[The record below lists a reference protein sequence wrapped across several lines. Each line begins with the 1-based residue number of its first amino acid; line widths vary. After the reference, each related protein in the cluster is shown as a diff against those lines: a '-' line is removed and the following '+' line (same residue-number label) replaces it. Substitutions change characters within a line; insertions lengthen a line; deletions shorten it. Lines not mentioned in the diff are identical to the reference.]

1 MANTLYDSAR
11 QRFLE
16 AQINWMTDT
25 MKAILVD
32 TGAYTPQTAIH
43 QYLSDISG
51 SARIAG
57 PVTLTSKTTTG
68 GAADAA
74 DVTFTSVTGP
84 SIEAIVIY
92 ADTGTEATSPLIA
105 YIDTATGLPIT
116 PNGGD
121 IIVTWDS
128 LATELEKLVRSP
140 LAA

>member
-1 MANTLYDSAR
+1 MANTLFDAAR

-16 AQINWMTDT
+16 AQLNWMTDT
-25 MKAILVD
+25 IKVLLVD
-32 TGAYTPQTAIH
+32 TGAYTPQTAVH
-43 QYLSDISG
+43 QYLSDIPT

-74 DVTFTSVTGP
+74 DITFTSVSGP

-92 ADTGTEATSPLIA
+92 VDTQTESTSPLIA
-105 YIDTATGLPIT
+105 FIDTATGLPIT

-121 IIVTWDS
+121 IIVTWDNGVN
-128 LATELEKLVRSP
+128 KIFKV
-140 LAA
+140 

>member
-1 MANTLYDSAR
+1 MANTLFDTAR

-25 MKAILVD
+25 IKVLLVD
-32 TGAYTPQTAIH
+32 TGAYTPQTSVH
-43 QYLSDISG
+43 QYLSDIPT

-57 PVTLTSKTTTG
+57 PITLTAKSTTG

-74 DVTFTSVTGP
+74 DVTFTSVTGA
-84 SIEAIVIY
+84 SIESIVIY
-92 ADTGTEATSPLIA
+92 IDSGQENTSPLIA

-121 IIVTWDS
+121 IIVTWDNG
-128 LATELEKLVRSP
+128 TNKIFKV
-140 LAA
+140 

>member
-1 MANTLYDSAR
+1 MANTLYDFAR

-25 MKAILVD
+25 IKVILVD
-32 TGAYTPQTAIH
+32 NGAYTPQTSVH
-43 QYLSDISG
+43 QYLSDIPT

-57 PVTLTSKTTTG
+57 PVTLTSKATTG

-74 DVTFTSVTGP
+74 DCTFTSVTGA
-84 SIEAIVIY
+84 SIESIIIY
-92 ADTGTEATSPLIA
+92 ADTGVEATSPLIA

-121 IIVTWDS
+121 IIVTWDNGS
-128 LATELEKLVRSP
+128 NKIFKV
-140 LAA
+140 

>member
-1 MANTLYDSAR
+1 MANTLYDYAR

-25 MKAILVD
+25 VKAILVD
-32 TGAYTPQTAIH
+32 TSAYTPQTSVH
-43 QYLSDISG
+43 QYLSDISS

-57 PVTLTSKTTTG
+57 PVTLTAKATTG

-74 DVTFTSVTGP
+74 DITFTSVSGP
-84 SIEAIVIY
+84 SIEAIVLY
-92 ADTGTEATSPLIA
+92 VDTGTESTSPLIA

-121 IIVTWDS
+121 IIVTWDNG
-128 LATELEKLVRSP
+128 ANKIFKV
-140 LAA
+140 

>member
-1 MANTLYDSAR
+1 MANTLYDAAR
-11 QRFLE
+11 KRFLE

-25 MKAILVD
+25 IKVYLVD
-32 TGAYTPQTAIH
+32 TGAYTPVVGTH
-43 QYLSDISG
+43 EYLSDITT

-74 DVTFTSVTGP
+74 DITFTSVSGT

-92 ADTGTEATSPLIA
+92 SDTGTESTSPLIA
-105 YIDTATGLPIT
+105 FIDTATGLPIT

-121 IIVTWDS
+121 IIVTWDNG
-128 LATELEKLVRSP
+128 TNKIFKL
-140 LAA
+140 

>member
-1 MANTLYDSAR
+1 MANTLYDAAR
-11 QRFLE
+11 KRFLE

-25 MKAILVD
+25 IKVYLVD
-32 TGAYTPQTAIH
+32 TGAYTPVVGTH
-43 QYLSDISG
+43 EHLSDIPT

-74 DVTFTSVTGP
+74 DITFTSVSGT

-92 ADTGTEATSPLIA
+92 SDTGTESTSPLIA
-105 YIDTATGLPIT
+105 FIDTATGLPIT

-121 IIVTWDS
+121 IIVTWDNG
-128 LATELEKLVRSP
+128 TNKIFKL
-140 LAA
+140 

>member
-1 MANTLYDSAR
+1 MANTLYDFAR

-16 AQINWMTDT
+16 AQLNWLTDT
-25 MKAILVD
+25 IKVILVD
-32 TGAYTPQTAIH
+32 TGSYTPQVGVH
-43 QYLSDISG
+43 QYLADIPIS
-51 SARIAG
+51 SRIAG
-57 PVTLTSKTTTG
+57 PVTLTSKTTSG

-92 ADTGTEATSPLIA
+92 MDTGTEATSPLIA
-105 YIDTATGLPIT
+105 FIDTATGLPIT

-121 IIVTWDS
+121 IIVTWDNGFETS
-128 LATELEKLVRSP
+128 R

>member
-1 MANTLYDSAR
+1 MANTLYDFAR

-16 AQINWMTDT
+16 AQLNWLTDT
-25 MKAILVD
+25 IKVILVD
-32 TGAYTPQTAIH
+32 TGSYTPQTAVH
-43 QYLSDISG
+43 QYLADIPI

-92 ADTGTEATSPLIA
+92 ADTGTESTSPLIA
-105 YIDTATGLPIT
+105 FIDTATGLPIT

-121 IIVTWDS
+121 IIVTWDNGVN
-128 LATELEKLVRSP
+128 KIFKV
-140 LAA
+140 